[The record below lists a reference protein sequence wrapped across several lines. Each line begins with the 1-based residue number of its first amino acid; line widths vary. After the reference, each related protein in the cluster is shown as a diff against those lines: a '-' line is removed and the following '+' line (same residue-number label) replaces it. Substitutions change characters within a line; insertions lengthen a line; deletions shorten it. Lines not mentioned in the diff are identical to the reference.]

1 MRYPY
6 VLKSDVAG
14 DVTLPLMC
22 EVQQRFQVLPA
33 IDPVT
38 AIDAEWQRVAAHVTA
53 QRHGARVAVAVGSRG
68 IGDLV
73 PIVRTVIDRL
83 RATGCAPFVVP
94 AMGSHGSATAEGQA
108 DVLSMLGIDE
118 DNVGAPVQATM
129 DVVGFGEV
137 DGVPL
142 FLDRLAA
149 EADGIVLINRV
160 KPHTDFVGPIESG
173 LMKLLVIG
181 LGNQVGADHYHRL
194 GVVRGLEET
203 IPTAARGLF
212 ARVNVVFGV
221 AVVESEQHRTA
232 ALRMM
237 PADQIEPVE
246 MQLLELARRHLP
258 GLPLDDIDLLIV
270 DEMGKDISGG
280 GLDPNVVGRTSASWG
295 VKRAR
300 PRVSRIFVRS
310 LTARTEGNA
319 AGLGLVDAT
328 TPRLIDQIDH
338 EATAVGALTAC
349 CPEDA
354 KIPMVFPS
362 DRVAIRNL
370 LTTVRPTSADDVR
383 LVHIKNTLDL
393 ATLYVSSG
401 CLALLSRDDVDIP
414 DPSMMAL
421 SFDDA
426 GALISRFTGT
436 GG

>member
-1 MRYPY
+1 MPYPY
-6 VLKSDVAG
+6 VLRSDVAG

-22 EVQQRFQVLPA
+22 EVRQRFPVLPA
-33 IDPVT
+33 VDPVT
-38 AIDAEWQRVAAHVTA
+38 AIDAEWQRVASHVTA
-53 QRHGARVAVAVGSRG
+53 QGHGARVAVAVGSRG
-68 IGDLV
+68 IGDIV
-73 PIVRTVIDRL
+73 PIVRTVIARL
-83 RATGCAPFVVP
+83 HAAGCAPFIVP
-94 AMGSHGSATAEGQA
+94 AMGSHGGATPEGQV
-108 DVLSMLGIDE
+108 DVLAMLGIDE
-118 DNVGAPVQATM
+118 GSVGAPVRATM
-129 DVVGFGEV
+129 DVVGFGEAE
-137 DGVPL
+137 GVPL
-142 FLDRLAA
+142 FLDRCAA

-194 GVVRGLEET
+194 GVIRGLAQT
-203 IPTAARGLF
+203 IPTAARSLL
-212 ARVNVVFGV
+212 ARANVIFGV

-232 ALRMM
+232 ALRLM
-237 PADQIEPVE
+237 PADQIESVE

-295 VKRAR
+295 AKRAR

-310 LTARTEGNA
+310 LTARSEGNA
-319 AGLGLVDAT
+319 AGLGLVDAVT
-328 TPRLIDQIDH
+328 RRFIERIDH

-370 LTTVRPTSADDVR
+370 LTTVRPAATDDVR
-383 LVHIKNTLDL
+383 VVHIKNTLDL
-393 ATLYVSSG
+393 GALSVSSG
-401 CLALLSRDDVDIP
+401 CLALLSRDEVDIP
-414 DPSMMAL
+414 DPSLQAL

-426 GALISRFTGT
+426 GALISRFAGA